1 MAEAGV
7 PGIRFS
13 LLGRLRACRGTEEI
27 DLGSPQQQSVAAAL
41 LLADGRSVSMSDLV
55 DAIWS
60 RPPRSPASMIRTY
73 IWRLRHALEPDHIRS
88 APWQML
94 QSVTGGYL
102 LHVDDD
108 LVDWRLFQQRL
119 SQARAARAGG
129 DAAAA
134 RLLFDECL
142 GLWHEDPLTGVPGPL
157 ADSERSVMQKQR
169 LDALEARL
177 ETLVAEGHFTEAATD
192 AAALVEQHPLR
203 EGLVQLLMQ
212 ALYRSGRQAEALAV
226 YRKAHRLLDEELG
239 VRPGSGLQ
247 ALHAEILQ
255 ARRPAPSDTGIPP
268 RKSPVPQQIP
278 HAIADFTGRAQEI
291 ERIRDTLTGQPAEA
305 MPIILVSGMGG
316 AGKTSLVMHS
326 VQPVLTSYPD
336 GQLYA
341 DLRGADGSPAD
352 PGSVLS
358 SFLRALGE
366 ADAFIPQDL
375 AERSALLRTLL
386 AQKRALII
394 LDNAADMDQV
404 LPLLPGSPSCAVVI
418 TSRNTLATLPVSLR
432 LSLGALPTQD
442 ALQLFTRLVGG
453 LRVAAEPHTARQV
466 LAACGGLPLAVR
478 IIGSRLAARPDWSMA
493 QLAERLSDE
502 RHRLSELSV
511 DAVAVASSFALGYAQ
526 LDDVERRAFRL
537 LAVPAQSGFDTSTAA
552 TVLNDPEDAVRQAL
566 ERLVNAGLLESPAWD
581 RYRYH
586 DLVLLFAQRLT
597 VDIDAPAERHAALG
611 RLLDLYLFTASGSYH
626 IFRPGHTVPRTAV
639 PSPLGGPRFK
649 DEHAVLAWASST
661 LSDILRLLL
670 QTARTH
676 TDRAATLLLMLDAVL
691 MNAHRWHEV
700 VPVATAIT
708 DAAATVGDVR
718 AESRARYM
726 LAGALT
732 QVGRPDDARGHI
744 RRALELAELVGDE
757 DVHGMALNVQAF
769 IIGLAD
775 PAGAIGHYL
784 EAAVIAKRRGN
795 TSLEALALSNMVQT
809 KLRMGVVDNE
819 TLTASERQLQLHRA
833 NGDRYGEAFGLYRH
847 GQILLA
853 QGEAQAA
860 IDAHL
865 RTLDLLDEGEQDFVQ
880 AGAHV
885 RLSEAY
891 LHVGQADL
899 ALKHAEQGLV
909 LSRRVRH
916 DQLASLA
923 LSAMGDVLAATN
935 RLEQARLHWQ
945 RALDDLRRLGY
956 EADAAHVA
964 TRLADNTA
972 SI

>member
-1 MAEAGV
+1 MAEAGI

-13 LLGRLRACRGTEEI
+13 LLGRLRAYRGTEQI
-27 DLGSPQQQSVAAAL
+27 DLGAPQQQAVAAAL
-41 LLADGRSVSMSDLV
+41 LLAHGRSVSMSDLV
-55 DAIWS
+55 DAIWE
-60 RPPRSPASMIRTY
+60 RPPRSPASVIRTY
-73 IWRLRHALEPDHIRS
+73 VWRLRHTLEPDQTRS
-88 APWQML
+88 QPWQML
-94 QSVTGGYL
+94 QSATGGYL

-108 LVDWRLFQQRL
+108 RVDWRIFQQRL
-119 SQARAARAGG
+119 GQARAAHAGG
-129 DAAAA
+129 DPAAA
-134 RLLFDECL
+134 RRLYDECL

-157 ADSERSVMQKQR
+157 AASERSVMQRQR

-177 ETLVAEGHFTEAATD
+177 ETLVAEGHFAEAATD
-192 AAALVEQHPLR
+192 AAALAEQHPLR

-239 VRPGSGLQ
+239 VRPGPGLQ
-247 ALHAEILQ
+247 ALQAEILQ
-255 ARRPAPSDTGIPP
+255 ARRPASGDAGIVQ
-268 RKSPVPQQIP
+268 RRTPVPRQIP
-278 HAIADFTGRAQEI
+278 HAIADFTGRVQEI
-291 ERIRDTLTGQPAEA
+291 ERIRDTLTGHTAEA
-305 MPIILVSGMGG
+305 MPIVLVSGMGG

-326 VQPVLTSYPD
+326 VQPVLPSYPD

-341 DLRGADGSPAD
+341 DLRGADGTPAD
-352 PGSVLS
+352 PGTVLS

-375 AERSALLRTLL
+375 NERSALLRTLL
-386 AQKRALII
+386 AQRRALII
-394 LDNAADMDQV
+394 LDNAADMNQV

-432 LSLGALPTQD
+432 LSIGALPTEE
-442 ALQLFTRLVGG
+442 ALRLFTRLVGG
-453 LRVAAEPHTARQV
+453 GRVAAEPHTARQV
-466 LAACGGLPLAVR
+466 LAACGGLPLAIR
-478 IIGSRLAARPDWSMA
+478 IIGSRLAARPDWSME

-526 LDDVERRAFRL
+526 LDDLGRRAFRL
-537 LAVPAQSGFDTSTAA
+537 LAVPAQSGFDASTAA
-552 TVLNDPEDAVRQAL
+552 AVLTEPEEAVRPTL

-586 DLVLLFAQRLT
+586 DLVLLFAQRLAA
-597 VDIDAPAERHAALG
+597 DIDAPADRHAALG
-611 RLLDLYLFTASGSYH
+611 RLLDLHLFTASGSYH
-626 IFRPGHTVPRTAV
+626 IFRPGHTVPRTAL
-639 PSPLGGPRFK
+639 PSPRSGPRFK
-649 DEHAVLAWASST
+649 NEQAVLAWASST
-661 LSDILRLLL
+661 LSDILRLLQ

-700 VPVATAIT
+700 VPVATAVT
-708 DAAATVGDVR
+708 EAAATKGDVR
-718 AESRARYM
+718 AEGRARYM

-732 QVGRPDDARGHI
+732 QVGRMDDARGHI
-744 RRALELAELVGDE
+744 QRALDLAELVGDA
-757 DVHGMALNVQAF
+757 DIHGMALNVHGI

-775 PAGAIGHYL
+775 PAGAISHHL
-784 EAAVIAKRRGN
+784 QAAAIASRHGN

-809 KLRMGVVDNE
+809 KLRMGVVDDE
-819 TLTASERQLQLHRA
+819 TATASQRQLQLHHE

-847 GQILLA
+847 GQVLLA
-853 QGEAQAA
+853 QGKPHEA

-865 RTLDLLDEGEQDFVQ
+865 RTLALLDEDEQEFVQ
-880 AGAHV
+880 AGAHI

-891 LHVGQADL
+891 LHVGRTDL
-899 ALKHAEQGLV
+899 ASKHAEQGLA
-909 LSRRVRH
+909 LSRKARH

-923 LSAMGDVLAATN
+923 LSALGDVLAATN
-935 RLEQARLHWQ
+935 RKEQARLHWQ

-956 EADAAHVA
+956 AADAARVA
-964 TRLADNTA
+964 ARLADGAA
-972 SI
+972 ST